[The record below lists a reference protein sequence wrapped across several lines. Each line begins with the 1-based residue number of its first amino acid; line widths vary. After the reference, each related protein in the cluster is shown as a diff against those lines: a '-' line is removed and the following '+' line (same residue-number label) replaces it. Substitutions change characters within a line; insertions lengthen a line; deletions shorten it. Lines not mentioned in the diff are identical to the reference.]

1 MKFSKIG
8 GTVLVGLC
16 VTWLMPAV
24 ARDST
29 KNETKVGDTAFVAYQ
44 GSQNWPRGERAF
56 VNNQYS
62 VPIYIG
68 LPDKSYKVLG
78 RIYDKRTEG
87 FDVVGRGFD
96 EAFGKERLRMRNC
109 ANQAKLNGADAVLV
123 TDDERVVKAFNL
135 SKRDLRDTAPLFDYK
150 HSVVLAIKFE

>member
-1 MKFSKIG
+1 MKPSKIG
-8 GTVLVGLC
+8 SMVLVGLC
-16 VTWLMPAV
+16 VAWLMPAV
-24 ARDST
+24 AKDAA
-29 KNETKVGDTAFVAYQ
+29 KNETKVGYTVFVAYQ

-78 RIYDKRTEG
+78 RICDRRTGG

-109 ANQAKLNGADAVLV
+109 ANQARLNGADAVLV
-123 TDDERVVKAFNL
+123 TDDERVIKAFNP
-135 SKRDLRDTAPLFDYK
+135 SKRDLRDSAPLFDYK
-150 HSVVLAIKFE
+150 HSLALAIKFQ